1 MYCPKCGA
9 TVLKGEVTCKKCGA
23 SLMEAAEQ
31 FHPEEECR
39 SRAMLL
45 FRAWVGAANGSHL
58 RWLGFEDEA
67 AEVASK
73 YGLKKQVGTVF
84 ESIFLNPMAMLKV
97 IGIMFYQGFVCIG
110 IIFGMYRTDAK
121 GHPVRWIKKKK

>member
-9 TVLKGEVTCKKCGA
+9 TVLKGEVSCKKCGA

-31 FHPEEECR
+31 FHPEEEYR

-45 FRAWVGAANGSHL
+45 FRAWVGATNGAHL
-58 RWLGFEDEA
+58 KWLGFEEEA

-84 ESIFLNPMAMLKV
+84 ESIFLNPIALLKV
-97 IGIMFYQGFVCIG
+97 IEIIFYQCVVCIG
-110 IIFGMYRTDAK
+110 IIFGKYRTDSK
-121 GHPVRWIKKKK
+121 GHPVRWITKKK